1 MYGPFVEGQ
10 TTQEELFRGQ
20 NNFLAQNYRGG
31 MLIIWAVNLTSD
43 PNYHGSTTKL
53 TVHDVAV
60 APISKVDLTGNYKN
74 AQRQEIVVSH
84 DVGAFFYPVIK
95 DLSNGKFYDFES
107 QKFDFLDA
115 KTRRYGVD
123 SLVSGRTKTKYK
135 INIPATST
143 KKDFEVYIV
152 PTGLTVMDERVPT
165 ESNTKK
171 YRQNVLTTITL
182 AATSTAHAG
191 VWTFGGAASISG
203 VPGKKPTLSKLI
215 DNKTTL
221 ENGETLDYTIMDGRP
236 GYRAFTLTAALGS
249 GTAAITPFT
258 TSKGASLPGAGAIAS
273 SLSDATAINDRTYAL
288 DFLAEDGTLIENSV
302 LLESLTTS
310 YSAPNLTITGLF
322 KVEQFGTSSEAF
334 TIDIDNFITTS

>member
-1 MYGPFVEGQ
+1 
-10 TTQEELFRGQ
+10 
-20 NNFLAQNYRGG
+20 
-31 MLIIWAVNLTSD
+31 MLVIWSINLTSD
-43 PNYHGSTTKL
+43 HGYIEHAPKS
-53 TVHDVAV
+53 TVHDVFV
-60 APISKVDLTGNYKN
+60 APIEKVDLTGNYKN

-84 DVGAFFYPVIK
+84 DAGAFFYPVIK

-115 KTRRYGVD
+115 KTRRYGTD

-143 KKDFEVYIV
+143 KKDFEIYIV
-152 PTGLTVMDERVPT
+152 PTGLTVMNDRVPT
-165 ESNTKK
+165 EANPKR

-203 VPGKKPTLSKLI
+203 QPGKTPVSSGLI
-215 DNKTTL
+215 DYKTTL

-236 GYRAFTLTAALGS
+236 GYRAFTLTAVLGS
-249 GTAAITPFT
+249 GSAAITPFT
-258 TSKGASLPGAGAIAS
+258 TGKGASIPGVGAIAS
-273 SLSDATAINDRTYAL
+273 NLSTATAIDDRTYAL
-288 DFLAEDGTLIENSV
+288 DFLAEDGTLIENDV
-302 LLESLTTS
+302 ILESLTTT
-310 YSAPNLTITGLF
+310 YSAPNLTITGLL
-322 KVEQFGTSSEAF
+322 KVRKFGTSSEAF